1 MKKKKTADIFADPS
15 GETWNQK
22 EKSKKRMCNKK
33 QENPAENEIFHFR
46 SELQLLNWLLERC
59 PELRP
64 GAEPK

>member
-33 QENPAENEIFHFR
+33 QENPAENEIF
-46 SELQLLNWLLERC
+46 
-59 PELRP
+59 LRFYKQNT
-64 GAEPK
+64 ENNCIFT